1 MAGGTSC
8 RQVGDKSGDKP
19 GDKLETSWRQ
29 VWRQVFTL
37 KAKLV
42 SNLSQTCPKL
52 VSSGL
57 QHVPE
62 TCLQLVPGER
72 PGLGLQHGKTNL
84 LSSLP
89 SPIRGR
95 TRGKR
100 NNARAFFQ
108 RRGGDKFEIS
118 SR

>member
-1 MAGGTSC
+1 MAGGTSW
-8 RQVGDKSGDKP
+8 RQVGDKS

-29 VWRQVFTL
+29 VGDKLETSMETSFNFKGKTCL
-37 KAKLV
+37 KLV

-72 PGLGLQHGKTNL
+72 PGLGIQQGKTNL
-84 LSSLP
+84 LPRLP
-89 SPIRGR
+89 SPIREK
-95 TRGKR
+95 TRG
-100 NNARAFFQ
+100 NATNVRGFFQ
-108 RRGGDKFEIS
+108 RRVG
-118 SR
+118 